1 MEAVWHSF
9 LAGVP
14 VLLMHFLVTIVMLV
28 VGITIYIWVTPHKD
42 LKLVRDGNIAAG
54 ISLFGAILGIAL
66 PLSVSM
72 SVSINISDIVVWGLL
87 TVMIQLIAFRLVDAL
102 LQDLSAR
109 IEAGEISASL
119 VLFGF
124 KISVA
129 IITSAAVS
137 G

>member
-1 MEAVWHSF
+1 
-9 LAGVP
+9 
-14 VLLMHFLVTIVMLV
+14 MLV

-129 IITSAAVS
+129 IITAAAVS